1 MKRNGFTLIEVLIV
15 IAIIGIL
22 VAIVAGAYNADEQE
36 QPPSAVEV
44 LKERSAVEV
53 LKERGRQHKETMRG
67 IEQEYRDSQKATPNI
82 SVDEDCI
89 NGFTY
94 LFITKDG
101 KDWPPAPKENRY
113 GDNERCAE

>member
-22 VAIVAGAYNADEQE
+22 VAIVAGAYEDAAEQE
-36 QPPSAVEV
+36 QPP
-44 LKERSAVEV
+44 SAVEV

-82 SVDEDCI
+82 SVNEECI